1 MLLDR
6 SFVFPSF
13 PQNAYLLRIHFRCSG
28 LVLHS
33 HHIHSRYSGPAP
45 KHSHHIH
52 SRYSGP
58 APKSHSGPV
67 RMLAGPVRMPP
78 CFHDRPDIPT
88 GGAKSAG
95 KKLPYTTGKSL
106 FTYICFLKT
115 TEHWRLHLRVVP
127 I

>member
-1 MLLDR
+1 
-6 SFVFPSF
+6 
-13 PQNAYLLRIHFRCSG
+13 
-28 LVLHS
+28 
-33 HHIHSRYSGPAP
+33 
-45 KHSHHIH
+45 
-52 SRYSGP
+52 
-58 APKSHSGPV
+58 
-67 RMLAGPVRMPP
+67 MLAGPVRMPP

-127 I
+127 IYNTEHDVPDGRTIHSVPHPVVRNL